1 MSIPKNLRTFKTNF
15 EEADGLGISL
25 PAENSNKYTI
35 FKIRHVQTNELPRTL
50 GQIFFS
56 FGRIEGMKYWF
67 LNFPILKV
75 QKMDMEKREKA
86 AKERNANIERSKEE
100 LVAKVTGTKRKSKW
114 DQAGPL
120 GAPQP
125 PITSIPAF
133 GALSKK

>member
-1 MSIPKNLRTFKTNF
+1 MFSAAHRFGRVEFLILILTTKPACLRKTATNIQYSKLDMSKPM
-15 EEADGLGISL
+15 S
-25 PAENSNKYTI
+25 Y
-35 FKIRHVQTNELPRTL
+35 Q
-50 GQIFFS
+50 GQNVFLS

>member
-1 MSIPKNLRTFKTNF
+1 MILTTKSVSEKQQQINDIQNLDIR
-15 EEADGLGISL
+15 
-25 PAENSNKYTI
+25 AELFCS
-35 FKIRHVQTNELPRTL
+35 
-50 GQIFFS
+50 S